1 MGYRAN
7 EFGVRA
13 FSQVKTLTL
22 VARRLLCNRFRM
34 PEASA
39 NGRTPGRRPT
49 MKEVAA
55 LSGVSISTVSRVLSG
70 DTAVAPDR
78 VRRVGDA
85 VALLGYRRDDVA
97 STLRRADRVSATIGL
112 VVEDV
117 ANPFFSAV
125 HRGVEDVAR
134 TRNVVTL
141 AGSSDEDPEQ
151 ERRLAAC

>member
-13 FSQVKTLTL
+13 FSEVKNLTL
-22 VARRLLCNRFRM
+22 VTRRLLCNRFRV

-55 LSGVSISTVSRVLSG
+55 LSGVSVSTVSRVLSG
-70 DTAVAPDR
+70 DTDVAPHGVAR
-78 VRRVGDA
+78 VRHA
-85 VALLGYRRDDVA
+85 VELLGYQRDGVA
-97 STLRRADRVSATIGL
+97 STLRRADRVSASIGL
-112 VVEDV
+112 VLEDV

-125 HRGVEDVAR
+125 HRGVEDIAR

-141 AGSSDEDPEQ
+141 AGSSDVDAEQ
-151 ERRLAAC
+151 ERRLAAA